1 MVRLMN
7 RGRIALSSQDWIKAG
22 FLRLTSEGVSGLKAE
37 VLAQDLGATK
47 GSFYW
52 HFKDVPSFRAAMLT
66 LWRDE
71 ATATIIEAVNAA
83 EQDGPGRLR
92 ALTEMIASLSASNE
106 YGGVQAEPAIRDW
119 ARVDPTVADAMRQ
132 VDGERIDF
140 VCTLFRQCGSDAE
153 LAREQA
159 TLFYAG
165 FVGLQALA
173 ASSIM
178 DIASRQK
185 ALLYLLLVQVPARG
199 VCGAG
204 RTSAQ

>member
-1 MVRLMN
+1 MN
-7 RGRIALSSQDWIKAG
+7 RSRTTLSSQDWIKAG

-71 ATATIIEAVNAA
+71 ATAAIIEAVNAA

-92 ALTEMIASLSASNE
+92 ALIDMIASLSAANE
-106 YGGVQAEPAIRDW
+106 YGGVRAEPAIRDW
-119 ARVDPTVADAMRQ
+119 ARTDPTVADAMRQ

-140 VCTLFRQCGSDAE
+140 VCELFQQCGSDAE
-153 LAREQA
+153 NAQEQA

-173 ASSIM
+173 AASVV
-178 DIASRQK
+178 DIAFGLK
-185 ALLYLLLVQVPARG
+185 ALLRLLLADDPAHT
-199 VCGAG
+199 VSQSG